1 MPNLKCA
8 SQSKT
13 FLLLILII
21 NNLDMAIIKIIE
33 LISELD
39 NSWKDVVEKA
49 VTIASKTYEIFNQ
62 YGLEIQMQRL

>member
-1 MPNLKCA
+1 
-8 SQSKT
+8 
-13 FLLLILII
+13 
-21 NNLDMAIIKIIE
+21 MAIIKIIE